1 MRDILA
7 QAGAVALLL
16 AGESLAVWAEV
27 SFACNRSG
35 APLGRSIL
43 VHSAMMAVAIV
54 GLLGGYR
61 LCLMMLGNI
70 WTVGVLSI
78 VTILVAE
85 PAATW
90 IISGE
95 PPTWRAVAGLMLGGL
110 GLLVASS
117 GP

>member
-1 MRDILA
+1 MRELWR
-7 QAGAVALLL
+7 QAGAVSLLL
-16 AGESLAVWAEV
+16 AGESLAIWAEV

-35 APLGRSIL
+35 ASLGRSIL
-43 VHSAMMAVAIV
+43 VHGAMMAVATI

-61 LCLMMLGNI
+61 LCLTLLGNI
-70 WTVGVLSI
+70 WAVSVLSI

-90 IISGE
+90 MISHE
-95 PPTWRAVAGLMLGGL
+95 PPSWRAVAGLVLGGL